1 MSNLLASLP
10 ALVALALFGLGVWA
24 VMRDVIRERDASRV
38 ATFGRAAQWLRNEA
52 AFLNTA
58 LGQPEDWETLV
69 GRAVTLGI
77 LEPDGCE
84 GVRCLCPTQGAEA
97 ACRPLVA
104 LTMPEADLER
114 PSPAARA
121 PASLLV
127 ALADRLAPR
136 PLATLRVEVQDQRGR
151 ALATIVHTQDPS
163 VHRARAAEAIDQR
176 LLLYLAALV
185 SPLGVLITGQ
195 WLAWRARARR
205 HARERDAALAGERLS
220 AEAQRQ
226 LTAEVEGL
234 GHEVI
239 SPAASI
245 QHWIQIQRE
254 RQGRGSTSEALDVL
268 EAYVNRIANAGER
281 MRSALQMK
289 RRLAR
294 SIERGVRIE
303 LGRFLAQRLEIERT
317 IGGAR
322 FELVVPEEPLEIHA
336 DLGDLEEMIGN
347 LLDNARR
354 FAGEQPIT
362 IRLERECPLVR
373 IRIRNEG
380 PIVPRGMEERIFD
393 PGVSLV
399 PGDEAT
405 SHGLGLH
412 RVRMVAS
419 AMHGR
424 VVAINDPEP
433 ATHGVEFVVE
443 LFEAG
448 RTGRP

>member
-1 MSNLLASLP
+1 MASLP

-24 VMRDVIRERDASRV
+24 VMRDVIRERDASRI
-38 ATFGRAAQWLRNEA
+38 ATVSRTAQWLRNEA

-58 LGQPEDWETLV
+58 LGQPEDWDALV
-69 GRAVTLGI
+69 GRAATLGI

-84 GVRCLCPTQGAEA
+84 GVRCLCPTRGPEA
-97 ACRPLVA
+97 ACRTLVYR
-104 LTMPEADLER
+104 TRPEADLER
-114 PSPAARA
+114 PSPPARA
-121 PASLLV
+121 PATLLV

-136 PLATLRVEVQDQRGR
+136 PLATLRVEVQDLQGR
-151 ALATIVHTQDPS
+151 ALATIVHTQHPGA
-163 VHRARAAEAIDQR
+163 HLARAAEAIDQR
-176 LLLYLAALV
+176 LPLYLAALV
-185 SPLGVLITGQ
+185 SPFGVLITAQ

-205 HARERDAALAGERLS
+205 HVRERDAALAGERLS

-226 LTAEVEGL
+226 LTAQVEGL

-245 QHWIQIQRE
+245 QHWIQIQRG
-254 RQGRGSTSEALDVL
+254 QPGRASTPEALDVL

-289 RRLAR
+289 RRHAR
-294 SIERGVRIE
+294 SVQRGVPIE
-303 LGRFLAQRLEIERT
+303 LGRFLAHRLEIERT

-322 FELVVPEEPLEIHA
+322 FDLVVPEEPLEIHA
-336 DLGDLEEMIGN
+336 DLGDLEEMFGN

-354 FAGEQPIT
+354 FAGDRPVT
-362 IRLERECPLVR
+362 IRLERERPLVR

-380 PIVPRGMEERIFD
+380 PIVPRGMEERIFE

-399 PGDEAT
+399 PGDAAT

-443 LFEAG
+443 LFEAA
-448 RTGRP
+448 RTARPEAL